1 MTKLTIRPSAL
12 PRVQHCPGSVTLE
25 ALYPAEQSDDAR
37 DGEAAHW
44 AFAQQLAGNL
54 VCEGEIAPNG
64 VVLTLE
70 MLEAADLGTD
80 YVQRKTKDAAGGL
93 MIEQQVFPR
102 RIHPDMRGTLDVG
115 AWISCATAR
124 PHLFVADFKFGHKF
138 VDVYENAQLI
148 AYAAALLDETKYDDQ
163 IVDVTLAII
172 QPRCYSGG
180 GPVSEWDVMAAEL
193 RGHINRLAMA
203 CEDALGADPQCR
215 PNPECTDCRG
225 RRACRPY
232 QLDGFRSM
240 EYSSSAVPFDLTPDA
255 AGLELKWLEQG
266 IERMKGRATGLKAQ
280 IEAQLKDGQR
290 VQWWRLESTAGREV
304 WRSASE
310 ALAMGE
316 TMGVPLAKPTEPM
329 TPAQARKAGVPAEVV
344 ACFAHRPAG
353 GVRVVPD
360 DGATGLARVF
370 GMAKNNY

>member
-1 MTKLTIRPSAL
+1 MTAPIPRPSAL
-12 PRVQHCPGSVTLE
+12 QRIQHCQGSATLE
-25 ALYPAEQSDDAR
+25 ALYPDEQSDDAR

-44 AFAQQLAGNL
+44 AFAKQLAGDL
-54 VCEGEIAPNG
+54 VCEGEIAPNN
-64 VVLTLE
+64 VVLTVE
-70 MLEAADLGTD
+70 MLEAADLGVD
-80 YVQRKTKDAAGGL
+80 YVQRKTKGAVGGL
-93 MIEQQVFPR
+93 MIEQQVFPK

-115 AWISCATAR
+115 AWINCASAR
-124 PHLFVADFKFGHKF
+124 PHLFVADFKFGHRF

-148 AYAAALLDETKYDDQ
+148 AYAAAVLDETKYDDQ

-180 GPVSEWDVMAAEL
+180 GPVREWTVTAADL
-193 RGHINRLAMA
+193 RGHINRLHMA
-203 CEDALGADPQCR
+203 VEDALGPDPQCR
-215 PNPECTDCRG
+215 PNPECGDCRG

-255 AGLELKWLEQG
+255 AGLELKWLKQCA
-266 IERMKGRATGLKAQ
+266 ERVEGRITGLEAQ

-290 VQWWRLESTAGREV
+290 VQWWRLENTVGREV
-304 WRSASE
+304 WRSAAE

-316 TMGVPLAKPTEPM
+316 TMGVPLARPVEPI

-344 ACFAHRPAG
+344 AGFAHRPAG
-353 GVRVVPD
+353 GVKMVPD
-360 DGATGLARVF
+360 EGFAHVFGGATPSA
-370 GMAKNNY
+370 